1 MPEDR
6 VSLFE
11 NMDLQTGTTKMAD
24 QWAGLESEPD
34 QDKKSKKDKIGV
46 VEGKPKID
54 LFQYSFSIK
63 NINAGIIF
71 HL

>member
-1 MPEDR
+1 MRRFSTYSYAFDNPIRFIYPDGMVPEDR

-34 QDKKSKKDKIGV
+34 
-46 VEGKPKID
+46 
-54 LFQYSFSIK
+54 
-63 NINAGIIF
+63 
-71 HL
+71 